1 MKAMG
6 ETPRGIGVDL
16 LGKGTGYYTFLLK
29 FQDTPIHLKRYHED
43 GIVVLFHWE
52 YWR

>member
-29 FQDTPIHLKRYHED
+29 FQDTM
-43 GIVVLFHWE
+43 VLLDYFIGNIGD
-52 YWR
+52 R